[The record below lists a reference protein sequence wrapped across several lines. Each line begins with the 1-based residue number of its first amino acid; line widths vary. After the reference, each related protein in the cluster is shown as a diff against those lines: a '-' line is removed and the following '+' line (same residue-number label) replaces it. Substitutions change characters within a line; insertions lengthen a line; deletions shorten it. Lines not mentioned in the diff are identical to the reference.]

1 MVIGFRSCYIYWI
14 VLFYWL
20 ASNAQIYYVSWVTQ
34 GRVVEHAVAGIG
46 CGGEFVV
53 TVILGFLYSYT
64 VAVGVFCLV
73 FVSNPVVVFCFL
85 PVSLYLSRHGFG
97 AGGVARGAQ
106 TRLLLTISSFFF
118 LQMCAGESVG

>member
-73 FVSNPVVVFCFL
+73 FVSNPVVVF
-85 PVSLYLSRHGFG
+85 VSCLYRSTC
-97 AGGVARGAQ
+97 RGMVSGPAVW
-106 TRLLLTISSFFF
+106 LAVLKPDSCSPSVLFFF